1 MELEKMARQ
10 LRLLLMLTRNTSLTV
25 DDVGAQLGMSR
36 RSIYRYVD
44 AFRSMGFVVE
54 KTANVYRIDAHSP
67 FFRKIAGDMQFS
79 DDEANILIRGLNFV
93 NDNTPEVNQLRTK
106 FMRLYDAGTLIKHGL
121 ENRAA
126 FNVNMLYYAM
136 QRESVVALKDYC
148 DKPDAQPSNH
158 IIEPYMFV
166 NSHNDVRGYE
176 LSTGEN
182 RTFRLDGID
191 RVEQIDMLWSHK
203 AEHMPSFTDIFGES
217 SDQLTPVT
225 LMLTPHAG
233 KVLLQTNP
241 SALRFMTLAE
251 DGRQQFDVEVCN
263 FDGVT
268 RFVLGM
274 FDEIEIVGPA
284 ELKMFVQQK
293 MTSMGIARLN

>member
-136 QRESVVALKDYC
+136 QRESVVALKDYR

>member
-1 MELEKMARQ
+1 MARQ

-136 QRESVVALKDYC
+136 QRESVVALKDYR

>member
-106 FMRLYDAGTLIKHGL
+106 FMRIYDAGTLIKHGL

-136 QRESVVALKDYC
+136 QRESVVALKDYR
-148 DKPDAQPSNH
+148 DKPGAQPTNH

-274 FDEIEIVGPA
+274 FDEIEIVAPA

>member
-136 QRESVVALKDYC
+136 QRESVVALKDYR

-251 DGRQQFDVEVCN
+251 DGRQQFEAEVCN

-274 FDEIEIVGPA
+274 FDEIEIVAPA

>member
-136 QRESVVALKDYC
+136 QRESVVALKDYR
-148 DKPDAQPSNH
+148 DQPDAKPTNH

-274 FDEIEIVGPA
+274 FDEIEIVAPA
-284 ELKMFVQQK
+284 ELKMFVQHK